1 MKTMRNGMKAVVL
14 MSLVTVGVVVVMK
27 GRVEPSPSVKEL
39 SESQGKETPAVVEVV
54 KAKPVASTSKVKAP
68 EGLGVVVKG
77 EEAVVEEALS
87 PEAKVVAQLR
97 ADEVELAYQLGQDV
111 TELTAEGRARLKAE
125 WEAHVQQAQQEQEQA
140 SVE

>member
-14 MSLVTVGVVVVMK
+14 MSLVTVGVVVMMK
-27 GRVEPSPSVKEL
+27 GKVEQSPSVKEL
-39 SESQGKETPAVVEVV
+39 SESQGKETPAMEVV
-54 KAKPVASTSKVKAP
+54 QAKPGASTSKVKAP

-97 ADEVELAYQLGQDV
+97 ADDVELAYQLGQDV